1 MDFLVLR
8 PLTHSELGMFHAYRR
23 AGREGSRQRA
33 VNFDG
38 DVVNRIFPTATDED
52 RIDLL
57 LRYDTDGGPVEMAHH
72 LTRQGKNWR
81 LEGNCPRDERYDFV
95 EPGCLFAM
103 QVNAGARPAT
113 GAWVVFPKDDP
124 TTQMVLGDGSTS
136 ALYNAGMIA
145 LEPEESGRVLRLLAN
160 ARPDMFHA
168 PEPEATTMPDTTI
181 PAAPTATAPA
191 GGRSLPPHP
200 GRLAEIL
207 GAAGHSFVSAVADLI
222 DNSINARA
230 TEIKIRFDPPDSGH
244 GRWLVISDNGDG
256 MSQAKLDEAMRVG
269 SETSYDARSL
279 GKYGYGLK
287 GASWS
292 QARAFKVVTRER
304 GQPVLHAGWDK
315 AQMTD
320 WVIDESPLEAWEADA
335 TNVGDHGTAVLWKNM
350 KAPTAAPAAKGV
362 SPHVGEIQEL
372 SRHLGLVFHR
382 FIEGDAK
389 GRPPLVIK
397 INGDAVVANGPA
409 SHPLAKSYAM
419 RPIKVPVEGG
429 AGEVRVQPYLLPHED
444 ELEKHHADEGAAA
457 VREAKERVGYWGRRN
472 ESQGLFFYRNDRLI
486 RWGGWHDIWTSD
498 EKSKLARVVI
508 DFDPVLDEA
517 FQVNISKQTVRLP
530 GFLKEEIKKLSSEA
544 RNDSRAKYKKPKPA
558 SAGSAAGAT
567 TGAGTGSAGG
577 AQPGGGSSAPGG
589 GSLGGSTGGVQ
600 GSTGA
605 TSGATSGSAGAPA
618 GPAPSP
624 LTVYRVTTK
633 KFAWQITGNLL
644 GGGRSLQVG
653 DASPGLSALAE
664 ALKGDPERTA
674 LLAAFLA
681 ELDEHDL
688 QKALVAAPETA

>member
-1 MDFLVLR
+1 MEFLVLR

-38 DVVNRIFPTATDED
+38 DVVDRIFPTATDED
-52 RIDLL
+52 QIDLT
-57 LRYDTDGGPVEMAHH
+57 LRYETDEGPVELPHH

-81 LEGNCPRDERYDFV
+81 LEGNCPRDEFYAFV

-103 QVNAGARPAT
+103 QINAGVRPAT
-113 GAWVVFPKDDP
+113 GAWVVLPKDDP
-124 TTQMVLGDGSTS
+124 AAKLVLGDGATS
-136 ALYNAGMIA
+136 GLYKAGMIA
-145 LEPEESGRVLRLLAN
+145 LEPEESARVLRLLAT

-168 PEPEATTMPDTTI
+168 LEPEAMTMTNATI
-181 PAAPTATAPA
+181 PTQSALAAPAA
-191 GGRSLPPHP
+191 GRSLPPHP

-230 TEIKIRFDPPDSGH
+230 TEIDIRFDPPDSGH
-244 GRWLVISDNGDG
+244 GRWLVIRDNGDG
-256 MSQAKLDEAMRVG
+256 MSQTKLDEAMRVG
-269 SETSYDARSL
+269 SETTYDSKSL

-292 QARAFKVVTRER
+292 QARAFKVITRER
-304 GQPVLHAGWDK
+304 SQPVLHAGWDK

-320 WVIDESPLEAWEADA
+320 WVIDESPLEGWETDA
-335 TNVGDHGTAVLWKNM
+335 TDVGEHGTAVLWKNM

-362 SPHVGEIQEL
+362 SPHVAEIQEL

-382 FIEGDAK
+382 FIEGDAR
-389 GRPPLVIK
+389 GRPPLIIR
-397 INGDAVVANGPA
+397 INGAAVVANGPA
-409 SHPLAKSYAM
+409 SHPLAKPYAS

-429 AGEVRVQPYLLPHED
+429 SGEVRVQPYLLPHED
-444 ELEKHHADEGAAA
+444 ELEQHHAGEGAAA
-457 VREAKERVGYWGRRN
+457 IREAKDRVGYWGRRN

-508 DFDPVLDEA
+508 DFDPILDEA

-530 GFLKEEIKKLSSEA
+530 GFLKDEIKKLSSEA
-544 RNDSRAKYKKPKPA
+544 RNDSRAKFYTKKPAKPGP
-558 SAGSAAGAT
+558 SGS
-567 TGAGTGSAGG
+567 GAGTSGGTGG
-577 AQPGGGSSAPGG
+577 AQPGVGSSNPADSGAGGLTGTAPGSPGQTSGENGGSP
-589 GSLGGSTGGVQ
+589 STPKNP
-600 GSTGA
+600 TA
-605 TSGATSGSAGAPA
+605 
-618 GPAPSP
+618 SP
-624 LTVYRVTTK
+624 VTVYRVTTK

-653 DASPGLSALAE
+653 DASPALSALAE
-664 ALKGDPERTA
+664 ALKNDPERTV
-674 LLAAFLA
+674 LLAKFLE
-681 ELDEHDL
+681 ELDKHDL
-688 QKALVAAPETA
+688 QKAFVATPETA

>member
-1 MDFLVLR
+1 MEFLVLR

-38 DVVNRIFPTATDED
+38 DVVDRIFPTATDED
-52 RIDLL
+52 RIDLV
-57 LRYDTDGGPVEMAHH
+57 LRYETDDGPAELPHH
-72 LTRQGKNWR
+72 LVRQGKNWR
-81 LEGNCPRDERYDFV
+81 LEGNCPRDELYDFV

-103 QVNAGARPAT
+103 QVDSGTRPAR
-113 GAWVVFPKDDP
+113 GAWVVFPKED
-124 TTQMVLGDGSTS
+124 TAARMVLGDGATS
-136 ALYNAGMIA
+136 GLYKSGMIA
-145 LEPEESGRVLRLLAN
+145 LEPEEGSRVLRLLAQ
-160 ARPDMFHA
+160 ARPGMFHA
-168 PEPEATTMPDTTI
+168 PEPEAAPLDASAGSSGLVAP
-181 PAAPTATAPA
+181 PAN
-191 GGRSLPPHP
+191 GRSLPPHP
-200 GRLAEIL
+200 ARLAEIL

-222 DNSINARA
+222 DNSITHHA
-230 TEIKIRFDPPDSGH
+230 TQIDIRFDPPDSGH
-244 GRWLVISDNGDG
+244 GRWLVIRDNGDG

-269 SETSYDARSL
+269 SEASYDTRSL

-320 WVIDESPLEAWEADA
+320 WIVDESPLEPWEAAA
-335 TNVGDHGTAVLWKNM
+335 TDVGEHGTAVLWKNM
-350 KAPTAAPAAKGV
+350 KAPTSAPAAKGV
-362 SPHVGEIQEL
+362 SPHVAEILEL

-389 GRPPLVIK
+389 GRPPLTIR
-397 INGDAVVANGPA
+397 INGAAVVPNGPA
-409 SHPLAKSYAM
+409 SHPLARPYAI
-419 RPIKVPVEGG
+419 RPIRVPVENGS
-429 AGEVRVQPYLLPHED
+429 GEVRVQPYLLPHED
-444 ELEKHHADEGAAA
+444 ELEAHHAAEGPAAI
-457 VREAKERVGYWGRRN
+457 REAKERVGYWGRRN

-544 RNDSRAKYKKPKPA
+544 RNDSRAKFYVKKKPAPA
-558 SAGSAAGAT
+558 PSG
-567 TGAGTGSAGG
+567 
-577 AQPGGGSSAPGG
+577 
-589 GSLGGSTGGVQ
+589 
-600 GSTGA
+600 
-605 TSGATSGSAGAPA
+605 SGATSPAGGAVRGPISPGPGDLGGGGENGGTGPLTTAGA
-618 GPAPSP
+618 GSLPSP
-624 LTVYRVTTK
+624 VTAAPPVTVYRVTTR

-653 DASPGLSALAE
+653 DASPSLSALAE
-664 ALKGDPERTA
+664 ALKNDPERTA
-674 LLAAFLA
+674 LLAAFLD
-681 ELDEHDL
+681 ELDRHDL
-688 QKALVAAPETA
+688 QKALLAAPETA